1 MSFLRAFTEGIAF
14 YKMHKPESIQMI
26 KEFLRVND
34 DAIAEEAHEYFA
46 RITPAKPYPI
56 LEGVRTVLDEMALT
70 DPAAKNAKPEQFVDA
85 SFITKLDKSGYI
97 DGLYKKR

>member
-1 MSFLRAFTEGIAF
+1 MAQLKG
-14 YKMHKPESIQMI
+14 
-26 KEFLRVND
+26 ND
-34 DAIAEEAHEYFA
+34 DAIAEEAHDYFA

>member
-1 MSFLRAFTEGIAF
+1 
-14 YKMHKPESIQMI
+14 
-26 KEFLRVND
+26 V
-34 DAIAEEAHEYFA
+34 
-46 RITPAKPYPI
+46 
-56 LEGVRTVLDEMALT
+56 EGVRTVLDEMALT